1 MRALHP
7 IALASSAVR
16 AHSCS
21 SSSTL
26 LWSRCTVTHSCC
38 SSSILARRSATTR
51 SVDAVWSMGAR
62 GNNSLAIGRLSKG
75 VKDFCD
81 ALDTARAGR
90 TQKRLGVTPL
100 DPMRQ
105 PPKKKKKVVDTAP
118 AGCSPKK
125 RAARQGAPHGTQGV
139 LLPELRAVVCVDF
152 VGGRCYVDIQQ
163 SANGRMETVMP
174 GKLHPSLNSWTRYW
188 RDGGGSMSVRA
199 GETFREALE
208 DLRGQLLLEAR
219 IEREIF

>member
-1 MRALHP
+1 
-7 IALASSAVR
+7 
-16 AHSCS
+16 
-21 SSSTL
+21 
-26 LWSRCTVTHSCC
+26 
-38 SSSILARRSATTR
+38 
-51 SVDAVWSMGAR
+51 MGLT
-62 GNNSLAIGRLSKG
+62 GGNSLAIGRLSKE
-75 VKDFCD
+75 VQNFCD
-81 ALDTARAGR
+81 GLDTARAGR

-100 DPMRQ
+100 DPMR
-105 PPKKKKKVVDTAP
+105 PPRPKKKLVDSAP

-174 GKLHPSLNSWTRYW
+174 GKLHPSLNMWTRYW

-199 GETFREALE
+199 GETFRDALE
-208 DLRGQLLLEAR
+208 ALRGQLLLEAR
-219 IEREIF
+219 IDREIF